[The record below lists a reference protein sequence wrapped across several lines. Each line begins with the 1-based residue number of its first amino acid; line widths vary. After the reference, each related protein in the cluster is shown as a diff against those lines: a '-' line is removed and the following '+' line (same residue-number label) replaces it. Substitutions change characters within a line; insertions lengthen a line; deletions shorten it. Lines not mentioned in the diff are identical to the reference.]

1 MEKSRIRFFTAA
13 ALLIAISLAAGGCI
27 SPKTTQPAPAP
38 PPATPAPA
46 TTAPKKTSY
55 WKGEGVSG
63 APKIVISLGSQR
75 AFFYKGDRLIGESA
89 ISSGRKGFETPP
101 GSYRVIQKSKDH
113 VSNLYGDFV
122 DEAGTV
128 VKKNVDT
135 SKQQPPEGATFRGAS
150 MPYFLRFHGGYG
162 MHAGRLPGR
171 RASHGCVRLPRWMA
185 AHFYN
190 NAAIGTPVV
199 VE

>member
-1 MEKSRIRFFTAA
+1 MRFFTAA
-13 ALLIAISLAAGGCI
+13 SLLIAISLAAGGCI

-46 TTAPKKTSY
+46 TPAPKKTSY

-113 VSNLYGDFV
+113 VSNLYGDYV
-122 DEAGTV
+122 DDAGNV
-128 VKKNVDT
+128 VVPNVGVNKDP
-135 SKQQPPEGATFRGAS
+135 KPPGTRFKGAP
-150 MPYFLRFHGGYG
+150 MPYFMRIVGGVG
-162 MHAGRLPGR
+162 MHAGYLPGYP
-171 RASHGCVRLPRWMA
+171 ASHGCIRMPEFMA
-185 AHFYN
+185 ENFF
-190 NAAIGTPVV
+190 NAVALGTPVTV
-199 VE
+199 TN